1 MKINILGISNKM
13 LQAILIILLMYIYMN
28 MNMKQLN
35 IHNLYN
41 LFYL

>member
-28 MNMKQLN
+28 TNMKQLN